1 MKTLEMNPTFSRS
14 LIACC
19 LRLTSNKDLSAANI
33 FSKCYVQNQL
43 IYMNMSNKITYRYGV
58 GHPSQVNDINM
69 PYFDSFVQ
77 VRKIILMAQQFVTV
91 LNCV

>member
-1 MKTLEMNPTFSRS
+1 MKTLEINRTFSRS

-43 IYMNMSNKITYRYGV
+43 IYMNMSIKITRYGV
-58 GHPSQVNDINM
+58 GHPSKVNDINM
-69 PYFDSFVQ
+69 PYFCSFV
-77 VRKIILMAQQFVTV
+77 
-91 LNCV
+91 